1 LISSAIFFYLSF
13 TKDADSKLTKEP
25 ISCSFINIMKKNI
38 NSYNIFSIKIVANNL
53 ERSVSVLFGKGDV
66 TFGKQ
71 VQRSVGLPLHR

>member
-1 LISSAIFFYLSF
+1 M
-13 TKDADSKLTKEP
+13 P

-38 NSYNIFSIKIVANNL
+38 NSYNIVSIKIVANNL